1 MKRVFSLLVVAV
13 VLSGSAWAAPM
24 TWTDVVDPVP
34 DIFIGPSY
42 SFQHDITDSGF
53 KPGSDFIDD
62 FSLII
67 DLYDDSSDPWYG
79 RGELVSVTLD
89 DWLWAGLYNGANDV
103 NLGYGIVGSF
113 LLVED
118 GKLNVTLCSTLG
130 DFYFDKSTFTANGD
144 SAPVPEP
151 ATLLLLGSGLLG
163 AAGLRRK
170 ISKKG

>member
-1 MKRVFSLLVVAV
+1 MKRFFSILVVV
-13 VLSGSAWAAPM
+13 MILSGAAWAAPM
-24 TWTDVVDPVP
+24 TWTDVVNPLP
-34 DIFIGPSY
+34 DIYIGPSY
-42 SFQHDITDSGF
+42 SFTHDITDSGF
-53 KPGSDFIDD
+53 KPGSDFINE
-62 FSLII
+62 FSLCI
-67 DLYDDSSDPWYG
+67 DLYDDASDSGWI
-79 RGELVSVTLD
+79 RGEVVSITLD

-103 NLGYGIVGSF
+103 NLGYGLVGSF

-130 DFYFDKSTFTANGD
+130 DFMFDKSTFTAKGD

-170 ISKKG
+170 VSKKD